1 MRRPIGLA
9 GLLVLFAGVGFASSG
24 CAPVKPY
31 QREVLARR
39 YMQFHDDPDEETLD
53 LHMLEAR
60 EGATGGYGSAGGGC
74 GCN

>member
-1 MRRPIGLA
+1 MARSCRAIFVFVTVALGA
-9 GLLVLFAGVGFASSG
+9 G

-31 QREVLARR
+31 QRELLAKPI
-39 YMQFHDDPDEETLD
+39 MTFQPDADEDTLD

-60 EGATGGYGSAGGGC
+60 EGSTGGYGSAGGGC

>member
-1 MRRPIGLA
+1 MSRRRAIARVVFLA
-9 GLLVLFAGVGFASSG
+9 LTVAAAS

-31 QREVLARR
+31 QRELLAKP
-39 YMQFHDDPDEETLD
+39 MMTFHQDPDEETLD

-60 EGATGGYGSAGGGC
+60 EGSSGGYGSSGGGC

>member
-1 MRRPIGLA
+1 MRRILLLAAIGLPA
-9 GLLVLFAGVGFASSG
+9 

-31 QREVLARR
+31 QRELLSKQIMVF
-39 YMQFHDDPDEETLD
+39 QPDPYEDVLD

-60 EGATGGYGSAGGGC
+60 EGALGGYGSAGGGC

>member
-1 MRRPIGLA
+1 MPQIRTI
-9 GLLVLFAGVGFASSG
+9 VLFCLLGVLSVGASG
-24 CAPVKPY
+24 CVVVKPY

>member
-1 MRRPIGLA
+1 MLRA
-9 GLLVLFAGVGFASSG
+9 LFICFAFATLMVGASA
-24 CAPVKPY
+24 CAPVAPY
-31 QREVLARR
+31 QREYLAKPM
-39 YMQFHDDPDEETLD
+39 MQFAPDPDEDTLD

>member
-1 MRRPIGLA
+1 MKLRS
-9 GLLVLFAGVGFASSG
+9 LVVVAVAVVSGG

-31 QREVLARR
+31 QRELLAKPI
-39 YMQFHDDPDEETLD
+39 MTFQPDADEDTLD

-60 EGATGGYGSAGGGC
+60 EGSTGGYGSAGGGC